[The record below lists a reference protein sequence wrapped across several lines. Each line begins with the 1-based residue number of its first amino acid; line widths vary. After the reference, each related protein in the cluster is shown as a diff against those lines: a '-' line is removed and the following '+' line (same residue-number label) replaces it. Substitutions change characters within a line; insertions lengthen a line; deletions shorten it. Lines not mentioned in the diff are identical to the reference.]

1 MFLRHDNTSCCSP
14 PLPPNTMSGTTTGEA
29 VTPHPLIISQDSHPI
44 EQRSIDKDALF
55 VMRKLNKAG
64 FSSYLVGGGV
74 RDLYL
79 GKTPKDFDISTD
91 ARPGQIRK
99 LFPNSA
105 TIGRRFRLVQVFF
118 KNGKVIEVS
127 TLRSLSEH
135 DLDGPEAVLAPNN
148 TFGKLSEDAQRR
160 DLTINALF
168 FELENNTIIDYIGG
182 VRDLDNS
189 IIRMVGEPSK
199 RINRDPVRMLR
210 AIRHS
215 AGTGFTID
223 ATTWNAICVNRAKL
237 NLCPPSR
244 IRDEILKDLY
254 GGAARQWLNL
264 AIDSATFFTLFPF
277 YQHLL
282 QTSTD
287 CREQLT
293 TIFSILDRA
302 YNYTREN
309 NTTDLPYYFTLALLT
324 LPWAEA
330 TYNLSQ
336 LHIKGPAL
344 FQLSKKL
351 RHDIDIFI
359 GIPLNLRKSLR
370 QEIVTLLSSTP
381 QFVRFV
387 QDGRPP
393 KWLTKKSYYSR
404 CSHFYNFHRNILTGQ
419 NCSAE
424 IQGILEKSR
433 TERPHLQKVTE
444 IPTKK
449 TSRHFHQRKKVV
461 FLAFANRPTYA
472 PLFSTSS

>member
-1 MFLRHDNTSCCSP
+1 
-14 PLPPNTMSGTTTGEA
+14 MSGTTTKGL
-29 VTPHPLIISQDSHPI
+29 VTPHPLIIPQDSHPI
-44 EQRSIDKDALF
+44 EQRNIDKDAIF

-118 KNGKVIEVS
+118 KNGKVLEVS

-148 TFGKLSEDAQRR
+148 TYGKLPEDAQRR

-168 FELENNTIIDYIGG
+168 FELENNTIIDYSGG
-182 VRDLDNS
+182 VRDLDDS
-189 IIRMVGEPSK
+189 IIRMVGEPGK

-210 AIRHS
+210 ALRHS
-215 AGTGFTID
+215 ARTGFTID
-223 ATTWNAICVNRAKL
+223 AATWDAIRQNHAKL

-254 GGAARQWLNL
+254 GGAAAQWLKL
-264 AIDSATFFTLFPF
+264 AIDSEAFFTLFPF

-282 QTSTD
+282 QTSTV

-293 TIFSILDRA
+293 TIFSILDTA
-302 YNYTREN
+302 YNHTRQN
-309 NTTDLPYYFTLALLT
+309 NTTDLPYHFTLALLT

-351 RHDIDIFI
+351 RHDIDLFV
-359 GIPLNLRKSLR
+359 GVPLNLRKSLR

-387 QDGRPP
+387 QDRQPP
-393 KWLTKKSYYSR
+393 KWLTKKSYYSK
-404 CSHFYNFHRNILTGQ
+404 CSHFYNFHRNIVAGQ
-419 NCSAE
+419 SCTAE
-424 IQGILEKSR
+424 IQGLLEKSPR
-433 TERPHLQKVTE
+433 KHPSPRQTHRSSKQKNK
-444 IPTKK
+444 PAFSPKK
-449 TSRHFHQRKKVV
+449 KGGVFGFRK
-461 FLAFANRPTYA
+461 
-472 PLFSTSS
+472 

>member
-1 MFLRHDNTSCCSP
+1 
-14 PLPPNTMSGTTTGEA
+14 MSGTTAGGP
-29 VTPHPLIISQDSHPI
+29 VIPHPLIISHNDHPI
-44 EQRSIDKDALF
+44 EQRNIDKDAIF

-99 LFPNSA
+99 LFPHSA

-148 TFGKLSEDAQRR
+148 TYGKLPEDAQRR
-160 DLTINALF
+160 DLTINSLF
-168 FELENNTIIDYIGG
+168 FELENNTIIDYTGG
-182 VRDLDNS
+182 VRDLDDS
-189 IIRMVGEPSK
+189 IIRMVGEPGK

-215 AGTGFTID
+215 ARTGFTID
-223 ATTWNAICVNRAKL
+223 ATTWDAIRANRAKL

-244 IRDEILKDLY
+244 IRDEMLKDLY
-254 GGAARQWLNL
+254 GGAATQWLDL
-264 AIDSATFFTLFPF
+264 AIDSETFFTLFPF

-282 QTSTD
+282 QTSTI

-293 TIFSILDRA
+293 TIFSILDTA

-309 NTTDLPYYFTLALLT
+309 STRDLPYYFTLALLA

-344 FQLSKKL
+344 FQLSKNL
-351 RHDIDIFI
+351 RHDIDIFF

-370 QEIVTLLSSTP
+370 QEMVTLLSSTP

-387 QDGRPP
+387 QNGRPP
-393 KWLTKKSYYSR
+393 KWLKKKSYYNK
-404 CSHFYNFHRNILTGQ
+404 CSYFYTFHRNILNGR
-419 NCSAE
+419 NCTTE
-424 IQGILEKSR
+424 IENMLEKTPQREAPSSQNTR
-433 TERPHLQKVTE
+433 YSNQKNK
-444 IPTKK
+444 PAFSPKK
-449 TSRHFHQRKKVV
+449 KGGVFGFRK
-461 FLAFANRPTYA
+461 
-472 PLFSTSS
+472 